1 MQEEALLL
9 LTVSFIIWLSPYISK
24 TLRIPTAPVEIILGS
39 LLAYWGFLHG
49 HEYFEI
55 IAQVGFLYLMFL
67 AGMEVDLKEIA
78 KSPKSLI
85 IRSFLFLILLGILAA
100 ILGVALD
107 LNKLVTIS
115 LPLISIGMLA
125 PLSKRYGKKQE
136 WLKLAFLV
144 GTIGEVVSIV
154 ALTIID
160 AASQD
165 GLGSE
170 LFVKI
175 ALLVLIGFISYY
187 SYRLLHIL
195 FWWFPEL
202 RHALVPKDDS
212 QDQDVRMAIALFFIL
227 IALMLT
233 LHLELALGTFLAGV
247 AMSTFFHQHK
257 ELEHKMSSI
266 GFGFLIPIF
275 FIYVG
280 SSFDLAALQRPSVAT
295 GALSIT
301 VMMIGMRVIASL
313 YLKKLDDTL
322 GALLVAFSLSMPL
335 TLIIAVATIG
345 FHSHMIDLTI
355 YYQLILASLFEVLI
369 SMSAIRFL
377 NRYKKRKEME
387 TNS

>member
-1 MQEEALLL
+1 MQYEALML

-24 TLRIPTAPVEIILGS
+24 ALRIPTAPVEIILGS
-39 LLAYWGFLHG
+39 LLTYWSFLHG

-67 AGMEVDLKEIA
+67 AGMEVDLKEIV

-85 IRSFLFLILLGILAA
+85 VRSFVFIILLA
-100 ILGVALD
+100 IIASLLGVVFDLD
-107 LNKLVTIS
+107 KIVIIS

-125 PLSKRYGKKQE
+125 PLSKRYGKEQE

-144 GTIGEVVSIV
+144 GTIGEVVSII
-154 ALTIID
+154 ALTIIEG
-160 AASQD
+160 ASQS

-170 LFVKI
+170 LFMKI
-175 ALLVLIGFISYY
+175 ALLILIGFISYY

-202 RHALVPKDDS
+202 KHVLLPKDDS

-266 GFGFLIPIF
+266 GFGFLIPVF
-275 FIYVG
+275 FIHVG
-280 SSFDLAALQRPSVAT
+280 SSFDMAALQGPSVVT
-295 GALSIT
+295 GALLIMA
-301 VMMIGMRVIASL
+301 MMIGMRVIASL

-322 GALLVAFSLSMPL
+322 GALLIAFSLSMPL

-345 FHSHMIDLTI
+345 FHAHMINLTI

-369 SMSAIRFL
+369 SMIAIRL
-377 NRYKKRKEME
+377 LSRYKKKGDKVQ
-387 TNS
+387 

>member
-1 MQEEALLL
+1 MKEEALLL

-39 LLAYWGFLHG
+39 LLSYWGFLHG
-49 HEYFEI
+49 HEYFDI

-78 KSPKSLI
+78 KSPRSLI
-85 IRSFLFLILLGILAA
+85 IRSFLFIILLGILAA
-100 ILGVALD
+100 ILGATLNLD
-107 LNKLVTIS
+107 KIVTIS

-144 GTIGEVVSIV
+144 GTIGEVVSII
-154 ALTIID
+154 ALTILD
-160 AASQD
+160 AASQA

-195 FWWFPEL
+195 FWWFPEFK
-202 RHALVPKDDS
+202 HALVPKDDS

-301 VMMIGMRVIASL
+301 AMMISMRVIASL

-345 FHSHMIDLTI
+345 FHSHMIDLTT
-355 YYQLILASLFEVLI
+355 YYQLILASLFEVLV
-369 SMSAIRFL
+369 SMVVIRFL
-377 NRYKKRKEME
+377 NRYKRRIEME
-387 TNS
+387 SNS

>member
-1 MQEEALLL
+1 MQYEALML

-24 TLRIPTAPVEIILGS
+24 ALRIPTAPVEIILGS
-39 LLAYWGFLHG
+39 LLTYWSFLHG

-67 AGMEVDLKEIA
+67 AGMEVDLKEIV

-85 IRSFLFLILLGILAA
+85 VRSFVFIILLA
-100 ILGVALD
+100 IIASLLGVVFDLD
-107 LNKLVTIS
+107 KIVIIS

-125 PLSKRYGKKQE
+125 PLSKRYGKEQE

-144 GTIGEVVSIV
+144 GTIGEVVSII
-154 ALTIID
+154 ALTIIEG
-160 AASQD
+160 ASQS

-170 LFVKI
+170 LFMKI
-175 ALLVLIGFISYY
+175 ALLILIGFISYY

-202 RHALVPKDDS
+202 KHVLLPKDDS

-266 GFGFLIPIF
+266 GFGFLIPVF
-275 FIYVG
+275 FIHVG
-280 SSFDLAALQRPSVAT
+280 SSFDMAALQRPSVVT
-295 GALSIT
+295 GALLIMA
-301 VMMIGMRVIASL
+301 MMIVMRVIASL

-322 GALLVAFSLSMPL
+322 GALLIAFSLSMPL

-345 FHSHMIDLTI
+345 FHAHMINLTI

-369 SMSAIRFL
+369 SMIAIRL
-377 NRYKKRKEME
+377 LSRYKKKGDKVQ
-387 TNS
+387 